1 TAPLLLAVIV
11 SDLDPI
17 SGKDLAL
24 PLLPAI
30 KDLFNIP
37 RSIGGKSDAETVSFE
52 AIQLSTQGAERQKKD
67 VMKVAAR
74 FEKLIEER
82 RHSED
87 CKDLKDDE
95 ILTSIIQRYN
105 QYKAN
110 SALKRWQVSPDQHSA
125 IAGVIWGMC
134 PDAKALVRQHL

>member
-1 TAPLLLAVIV
+1 
-11 SDLDPI
+11 
-17 SGKDLAL
+17 
-24 PLLPAI
+24 
-30 KDLFNIP
+30 
-37 RSIGGKSDAETVSFE
+37 
-52 AIQLSTQGAERQKKD
+52 
-67 VMKVAAR
+67 MKVAAR

-134 PDAKALVRQHL
+134 PDAKALVRQHLDYNRYDESGFWD